1 MRTLLSERFAPIT
14 SSIGFLELPLEE
26 VAAGLEQWTRSLDKT
41 VRVQRP
47 SEGFPEVL
55 HRLEPLTGGAV
66 PRELLVDAGRWTAY
80 FDNSLRGTDASPVVG
95 HLAEQLGCPGVVI
108 DDQPHTVGLPGI
120 RDGRYGSVQFELFGP
135 LQTDWLNQVRAVAAA
150 YDGDRWRFNAVGT
163 VQPFEEVEA
172 YGARRVRDRFTSEML
187 ERYCKALGIEV
198 FDPNFYGPEAVFFEV
213 DVTVPKEGLV
223 LSLADAQAWLEIIPG
238 MADTLPG

>member
-26 VAAGLEQWTRSLDKT
+26 AAAGVEHWTKSLGKSG
-41 VRVQRP
+41 RVQHP

-55 HRLEPLTGGAV
+55 HRLEPLTGGAR
-66 PRELLVDAGRWTAY
+66 PRQLLVNAGQWTAY

-95 HLAEQLGCPGVVI
+95 HLAEELGCRGVTI
-108 DDQPHTVGLPGI
+108 RTSPCTVGLPGI

-135 LQTDWLNQVRAVAAA
+135 SQTDYLNYVRSVAVAF
-150 YDGDRWRFNAVGT
+150 DGHRWQFVLAGT
-163 VQPFEEVEA
+163 EQPFEETDF
-172 YGARRVRDRFTSEML
+172 YRARRVRDRFTSEML

-198 FDPNFYGPEAVFFEV
+198 FDPSFYGPAAVCFDW
-213 DVTVPKEGLV
+213 DVIVPKEGLV
-223 LSLADAQAWLEIIPG
+223 LSLAEVQAWLEIIPG
-238 MADTLPG
+238 MADTIPG